1 MKKAGIVVLAL
12 FLAPALFAQQ
22 SQQPPA
28 QPEQWAAVT
37 CYVPTQ
43 AAPTAQPQ
51 AQTPAPQMPK
61 RPHPLDPADVE
72 AITGRPYQGAAWG
85 KAPKPGHPL
94 DWTDVEILT
103 GRARG
108 SNGYSGSAYGAA
120 PYVYVQ
126 MDGQMYGSR
135 YGSPYG
141 ARYGSWSGSWFGG
154 DVFAPITTQ
163 TRPLFAPRVFR
174 RLVTNSGFFFPR

>member
-1 MKKAGIVVLAL
+1 VLL
-12 FLAPALFAQQ
+12 AQQ
-22 SQQPPA
+22 TQQPPA

-43 AAPTAQPQ
+43 VAAPAQPQ

-72 AITGRPYQGAAWG
+72 SITGRPYQAAAWG

-108 SNGYSGSAYGAA
+108 SSSQPYARSGYGYGAV
-120 PYVYVQ
+120 PYVYVP
-126 MDGQMYGSR
+126 MNVPYYGDSYSR
-135 YGSPYG
+135 P
-141 ARYGSWSGSWFGG
+141 
-154 DVFAPITTQ
+154 VFTQ

-174 RLVTNSGFFFPR
+174 RLVTNPGFFFSR